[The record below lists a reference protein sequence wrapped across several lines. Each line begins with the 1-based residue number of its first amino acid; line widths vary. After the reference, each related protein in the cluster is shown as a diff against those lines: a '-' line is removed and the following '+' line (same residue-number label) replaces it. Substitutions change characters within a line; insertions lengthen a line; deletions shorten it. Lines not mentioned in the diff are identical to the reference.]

1 MFSYNIKM
9 ESPSNIYKYNL
20 DILRN
25 LDENQTIYYYEN
37 QIFVDDRYLGN
48 YRAGNNIIKII
59 EIIKLS
65 FIHYFNLLKMGLFND
80 LEKKNEVLEF
90 LRESITGLKNL
101 MISYKNLEKAGE
113 EMALQS
119 LKIDL
124 IKILIDFNDESSN
137 KFRRYSSET
146 DDSDSDSDSENCLR
160 SMLKTTQEHLQMN
173 EHNIIVNTIYVAKNK
188 VVGTL
193 LSIINYIF
201 DMTNF

>member
-1 MFSYNIKM
+1 M

-65 FIHYFNLLKMGLFND
+65 FIHYFNLLKMGLIND
-80 LEKKNEVLEF
+80 LEEKNKVLEL

-101 MISYKNLEKAGE
+101 MISYKNLEKEGE

-137 KFRRYSSET
+137 KFCRYSSET

>member
-1 MFSYNIKM
+1 M

-65 FIHYFNLLKMGLFND
+65 FIHYFNLLKMGLIND
-80 LEKKNEVLEF
+80 LEEKNNVLEL

-101 MISYKNLEKAGE
+101 MISYKNLEKEGE

-137 KFRRYSSET
+137 KFSRYSSET

-201 DMTNF
+201 DMANF

>member
-101 MISYKNLEKAGE
+101 MISYKNLEKEGE

-201 DMTNF
+201 DMANF

>member
-25 LDENQTIYYYEN
+25 LEDNQTIYYEDN
-37 QIFVDDRYLGN
+37 KIFVDDRYLGT
-48 YRAGNNIIKII
+48 YRAGNNVVKIN

-65 FIHYFNLLKMGLFND
+65 FIHYFNLLKMGLIND
-80 LEKKNEVLEF
+80 LDEKNKVLEL
-90 LRESITGLKNL
+90 LRESITGLKDL
-101 MISYKNLEKAGE
+101 MITYKNLEKEAE

-137 KFRRYSSET
+137 KFGRYSSDT

>member
-1 MFSYNIKM
+1 M
-9 ESPSNIYKYNL
+9 ESPSNIYRYNL

-48 YRAGNNIIKII
+48 YRAGNNIVKII

-65 FIHYFNLLKMGLFND
+65 FIHYFNLLKMSLIND
-80 LEKKNEVLEF
+80 LEEKHKVLEL

-101 MISYKNLEKAGE
+101 MISYKNLEKEGE

-137 KFRRYSSET
+137 KFSRYSSET

-173 EHNIIVNTIYVAKNK
+173 EHNIIVNTIYIAKNK

>member
-1 MFSYNIKM
+1 M

-25 LDENQTIYYYEN
+25 LEDNQTIYYEDN
-37 QIFVDDRYLGN
+37 KIFVDDRYLGT
-48 YRAGNNIIKII
+48 YRAGNNVVKIN

-65 FIHYFNLLKMGLFND
+65 FIHYFNLLKMGLIND
-80 LEKKNEVLEF
+80 LDEKNKVLEL
-90 LRESITGLKNL
+90 LRESITGLKDL
-101 MISYKNLEKAGE
+101 MITYKNLEKEAE

-137 KFRRYSSET
+137 KFGRYSSDT

>member
-1 MFSYNIKM
+1 M
-9 ESPSNIYKYNL
+9 ESPSNIYRYNL
-20 DILRN
+20 DIIRN

-48 YRAGNNIIKII
+48 YRAGNNIVKII

-65 FIHYFNLLKMGLFND
+65 FIHYFNLLKMGLIND
-80 LEKKNEVLEF
+80 LEEKHKVLEL

-101 MISYKNLEKAGE
+101 MISYKNLEKEGE

-137 KFRRYSSET
+137 KFGRYSSET
-146 DDSDSDSDSENCLR
+146 DDSDSDSENCLR